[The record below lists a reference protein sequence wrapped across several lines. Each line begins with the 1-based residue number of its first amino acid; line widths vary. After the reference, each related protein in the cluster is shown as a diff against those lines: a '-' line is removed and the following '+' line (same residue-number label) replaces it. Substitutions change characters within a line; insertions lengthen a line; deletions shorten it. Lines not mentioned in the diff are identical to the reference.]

1 MRSAS
6 SFSSVPTWAFS
17 QTSLT
22 LLFVYILYS
31 SWTRSRFLIGPDFF
45 FQPFFSQVG
54 AHLSRTLIQNS
65 ESVWI
70 STGSSAANLMAFRM
84 AVPSM
89 RILVVS
95 SSLPDRTGCLVA
107 ASITAQPPG
116 PGLGS
121 ALPSV
126 QNIFIILL

>member
-1 MRSAS
+1 M
-6 SFSSVPTWAFS
+6 
-17 QTSLT
+17 
-22 LLFVYILYS
+22 
-31 SWTRSRFLIGPDFF
+31 GPDFLT
-45 FQPFFSQVG
+45 QPFFSQVG
-54 AHLSRTLIQNS
+54 AHLVRTLSQNS

-70 STGSSAANLMAFRM
+70 SQPSSPAYLIASIR

-95 SSLPDRTGCLVA
+95 SSRPMRAGAKSPSLS
-107 ASITAQPPG
+107 SITAQPPG

-126 QNIFIILL
+126 QRIFMPLLYHIIYGIIIV

>member
-1 MRSAS
+1 M
-6 SFSSVPTWAFS
+6 
-17 QTSLT
+17 
-22 LLFVYILYS
+22 
-31 SWTRSRFLIGPDFF
+31 GPDFF
-45 FQPFFSQVG
+45 FQPFFSQAG
-54 AHLSRTLIQNS
+54 AHLVRTLIQNS

-70 STGSSAANLMAFRM
+70 STGSLAANLIAFII

-89 RILVVS
+89 RMLVVS
-95 SSLPDRTGCLVA
+95 LSLPVLMGFLVV

-126 QNIFIILL
+126 QKILILANFYADAW